1 MSTTSL
7 ASIGNAQLKVIG
19 LNPQGFSRAS
29 ESRVPGKATF
39 KGMDYQRTGMGEKV
53 TTVEAITYPQ
63 VIGGMDAVAWL
74 IRHHEAQDA
83 VPFIRLGTNY
93 LGEVIGFVVVRN
105 LSIDEDRLHPFT
117 GVGRKVEVSAE
128 LLHVGS
134 I

>member
-1 MSTTSL
+1 LAGHRKAACLAKPPLPAWITS
-7 ASIGNAQLKVIG
+7 APAWARRS
-19 LNPQGFSRAS
+19 
-29 ESRVPGKATF
+29 
-39 KGMDYQRTGMGEKV
+39 

-83 VPFIRLGTNY
+83 VPFIRLGSNY
-93 LGEVIGFVVVRN
+93 LGEVIGLVVVRN

-134 I
+134 T

>member
-1 MSTTSL
+1 MTTTSL
-7 ASIGNAQLKVIG
+7 AAIGNAQLKVIG

-39 KGMDYQRTGMGEKV
+39 TGMDYQRTGMGEKV
-53 TTVEAITYPQ
+53 TTVDALTFPQ

-74 IRHHEAQDA
+74 IRHHEGQDA
-83 VPFIRLGTNY
+83 VPFIRLGSNY
-93 LGEVIGFVVVRN
+93 LGEVIGLVVVRN

-128 LLHVGS
+128 LLHVGGF
-134 I
+134 

>member
-19 LNPQGFSRAS
+19 LNPQGFGRAS

-83 VPFIRLGTNY
+83 VPFIRLGSNY
-93 LGEVIGFVVVRN
+93 LGEVIGLVVVRN